1 MGKMHVFRPID
12 CLYLCTLTRLCR
24 RLLQPVQILHIL
36 CSAWVTDTL
45 YQPHC
50 VLVVLLDTAT
60 FTDGVESAINV
71 IVSSGPTSD
80 SPICPNTGNQVE
92 LTLSIL
98 WVLLV
103 ASTRLCTDFCKSQL
117 RTADVQLVSAARN
130 QLVCTSLQ

>member
-1 MGKMHVFRPID
+1 
-12 CLYLCTLTRLCR
+12 LTRLCR

-36 CSAWVTDTL
+36 CSARVTDTL

-71 IVSSGPTSD
+71 IVTSGPTSD

-103 ASTRLCTDFCKSQL
+103 ASTWLCTDFCKSQL
-117 RTADVQLVSAARN
+117 RTADAQLVSAARN